1 MNVTYFN
8 WLLYSR
14 VERSFA
20 MWQKHSFSDARSV
33 YREVESKKYRDVLQ
47 EAFRD
52 LSVKGKHW
60 HD

>member
-1 MNVTYFN
+1 
-8 WLLYSR
+8 
-14 VERSFA
+14 
-20 MWQKHSFSDARSV
+20 MWQNHSFSDARSV
-33 YREVESKKYRDVLQ
+33 YREVEGKKYRDVLQ